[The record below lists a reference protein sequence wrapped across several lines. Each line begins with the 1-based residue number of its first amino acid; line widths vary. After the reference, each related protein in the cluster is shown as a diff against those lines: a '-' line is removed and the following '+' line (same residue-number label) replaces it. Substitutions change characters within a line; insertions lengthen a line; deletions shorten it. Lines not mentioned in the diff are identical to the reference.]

1 MAKNKRDLSPEAS
14 RQIENARINMRIAIA
29 LSDYSETSLSE
40 AAGMSPNVLGKF
52 CRGETMINL
61 ANIISACD
69 VLGMPLS
76 LIVSDREIS
85 PARIRLA
92 KLVDRLDEQDLRAF
106 LETEKERG

>member
-1 MAKNKRDLSPEAS
+1 MAKTKRELSPEAS

-29 LSDYSETSLSE
+29 LSSYSETGLSE

-61 ANIISACD
+61 ANIISACE

-76 LIVSDREIS
+76 LIVSDRELS

-92 KLVDRLDEQDLRAF
+92 KLVDRLDEADLAAF
-106 LETEKERG
+106 MESERK

>member
-1 MAKNKRDLSPEAS
+1 MAKTKRELSPEAS

-29 LSDYSETSLSE
+29 LSSYSETGLSE

-61 ANIISACD
+61 ANIISACE

-76 LIVSDREIS
+76 LMVSDREQS

-92 KLVDRLDEQDLRAF
+92 KLVDRVAEADLAAF
-106 LETEKERG
+106 MESERK